1 MSTHWSRRSLLRV
14 VPAALPLAGAGALA
28 ACGVGGGEPAT
39 SLRIDRPTTV
49 TLLLN
54 GNLTGTGTDVM
65 RRNYE
70 TEFRSANPNVSIDF
84 QASGSS
90 GAEHVTKLLALTAAG
105 TSPDAYY
112 LSNSGDVPA
121 LAGKGVVRALDDLI
135 RGDAAFKREDWFD
148 VQLTAWQLERKQ
160 RGLPWQGGPLI
171 TYYNR
176 DLLAEAGVPAPTEA
190 TWTFDAWREAGQ
202 KLRRT
207 LVSGETPRWATDV
220 GGQWLHWLYAFGG
233 DVLDKDHKRSVLNSK
248 ESLAGLQLMA
258 DFIHRDQIA
267 PRPQDFGGRTH
278 AQLFMDKRLAIII
291 MNRQGASAQG
301 FIQPW
306 VGVTQLPKGP
316 AGRFSQGN
324 IDGFAVSASTP
335 SPAGAWAVLKWR
347 TGDSLR
353 REFLRI
359 GNGGIPAL
367 KATAESPEY
376 LNDKLPPEWNR
387 MFIQNMSIVRL
398 PPPIPQWP
406 EITATVAPGIDQIK
420 RGDVSPAAAVSDLLP
435 KVNALLQG

>member
-1 MSTHWSRRSLLRV
+1 MSTRGSRRSLLQSL
-14 VPAALPLAGAGALA
+14 PAALSLAGAGALG
-28 ACGVGGGEPAT
+28 ACAVGGGEPAA
-39 SLRIDRPTTV
+39 SLRVDRPTTV

-54 GNLTGTGTDVM
+54 GNLTGVGTDTM

-70 TEFRSANPNVSIDF
+70 TEFRSANPNVTVDF

-105 TSPDAYY
+105 TAPDGFY
-112 LSNSGDVPA
+112 LSNSGDAPA
-121 LAGKGVVRALDDLI
+121 LVSKGVLRALDDLI
-135 RGDAAFKREDWFD
+135 RGDAGFRREDWFD
-148 VQLTAWQLERKQ
+148 VQLNAWQLDRKQ

-171 TYYNR
+171 TYFNR
-176 DLLAEAGVPAPTEA
+176 DLLTEAGVPAPTDA

-207 LVSGETPRWATDV
+207 LVAGDTPRWATDV
-220 GGQWLHWLYAFGG
+220 GGQWQHWLYAFGG
-233 DVLDKDHKRSVLNSK
+233 DVLDKEHKRCVLNSK

-267 PRPQDFGGRTH
+267 LRPQDFEGRTH

-291 MNRQGASAQG
+291 MNRQGASVTG

-324 IDGFAVSASTP
+324 IDGFAMSAASTA
-335 SPAGAWAVLKWR
+335 PAATWATLKWR

-353 REFLRI
+353 REFLRT

-398 PPPIPQWP
+398 PPPIAQWP
-406 EITATVAPGIDQIK
+406 EVTSTVGQGIDQIK
-420 RGDVSPAAAVSDLLP
+420 RGDISPSAAVSDLLP
-435 KVNALLQG
+435 RVNALLQG

>member
-1 MSTHWSRRSLLRV
+1 MSMKRHGSRRSLLR
-14 VPAALPLAGAGALA
+14 ALPATLSLGAAGALA
-28 ACGVGGGEPAT
+28 ACGVGRGEPAT

-49 TLLLN
+49 TMLLN
-54 GNLTGTGTDVM
+54 GNLTGTGTEIM
-65 RRNYE
+65 RRLYE
-70 TEFRSANPNVSIDF
+70 TEFRSTNPNVTVDF

-105 TSPDAYY
+105 TSPDGFY
-112 LSNSGDVPA
+112 LSNSGDAPA
-121 LAGKGVVRALDDLI
+121 LVSKGVVRALDDLI
-135 RGDAAFKREDWFD
+135 RGDAGFKREDWFD
-148 VQLTAWQLERKQ
+148 VQLNAWQLDRKQ

-176 DLLAEAGVPAPTEA
+176 ELLTEAGVPAPTEA
-190 TWTFDAWREAGQ
+190 SWTFEAWREAGQ

-220 GGQWLHWLYAFGG
+220 GGQWLHWIYAFGG
-233 DVLDKDHKRSVLNSK
+233 DVLDKEHKRSALNSK

-278 AQLFMDKRLAIII
+278 AQLFMDKRLAVII

-306 VGVTQLPKGP
+306 VGVNQLPKGP

-324 IDGFAVSASTP
+324 IDGFAMSTA
-335 SPAGAWAVLKWR
+335 SPAPAATWAALKWR
-347 TGDSLR
+347 TG
-353 REFLRI
+353 
-359 GNGGIPAL
+359 
-367 KATAESPEY
+367 
-376 LNDKLPPEWNR
+376 
-387 MFIQNMSIVRL
+387 
-398 PPPIPQWP
+398 
-406 EITATVAPGIDQIK
+406 
-420 RGDVSPAAAVSDLLP
+420 
-435 KVNALLQG
+435 

>member
-1 MSTHWSRRSLLRV
+1 MSTRGSRRSLLQTL
-14 VPAALPLAGAGALA
+14 PATLSIAGAGALG
-28 ACGVGGGEPAT
+28 ACAVGGGEPAAT
-39 SLRIDRPTTV
+39 LRVDRPTTV

-54 GNLTGTGTDVM
+54 GNLTGVGTDTM

-70 TEFRSANPNVSIDF
+70 TEFRSTNPNVTVDF

-105 TSPDAYY
+105 TPPDGFY
-112 LSNSGDVPA
+112 LSNSGDAPA
-121 LAGKGVVRALDDLI
+121 LVSKGVLRALDDLI
-135 RGDAAFKREDWFD
+135 RGDAGFKREDWFD
-148 VQLTAWQLERKQ
+148 VQLNAWQLDRKQ

-171 TYYNR
+171 TYFNR
-176 DLLAEAGVPAPTEA
+176 DLLTEAGVPAPTEA

-207 LVSGETPRWATDV
+207 LVAGDTPRWATDT
-220 GGQWLHWLYAFGG
+220 GAWQHWLYAFGG
-233 DVLDKDHKRSVLNSK
+233 DILDKEHKRSVLNSK

-267 PRPQDFGGRTH
+267 LRPQDFEGRTQ

-291 MNRQGASAQG
+291 MNRQGASATG

-324 IDGFAVSASTP
+324 IDGFAMSASSTA
-335 SPAGAWAVLKWR
+335 PAATWATLKWR

-387 MFIQNMSIVRL
+387 MFIQNMNIVRL

-406 EITATVAPGIDQIK
+406 EVTATVAQGIDQIR
-420 RGDVSPAAAVSDLLP
+420 RGDLSPTAAVSDLLP
-435 KVNALLQG
+435 RVNALLQG